1 MNSSFSSFEYTSSG
15 STCCFEPRTPR
26 PGADTLVLSTPRT
39 RFSPS
44 FGEESPTKIRRTTVS
59 PKSIDNT
66 VYRFDTNPKLGDALK
81 KLDASVKSGGDIA
94 LDDFT
99 LLQSALRQNSIRICV
114 GHRRTITEHRNLIE
128 AISKEMIELQ
138 KSISFSTD
146 PDEIE
151 RLRKNQREKQTFLR
165 ELREVN
171 PREKV
176 VPHHTK
182 IHPAYFNKFRDV
194 LNPTS
199 NRLYPSTN
207 ALMKQVS
214 NDIDEFLTSP
224 LKLENRRRVIQQI
237 RDSRH

>member
-1 MNSSFSSFEYTSSG
+1 
-15 STCCFEPRTPR
+15 
-26 PGADTLVLSTPRT
+26 
-39 RFSPS
+39 
-44 FGEESPTKIRRTTVS
+44 
-59 PKSIDNT
+59 